1 MANRSPSTHGRGAFA
16 GAYALASACTLVA
29 CLQIGHDREAP
40 AGVHRPIAGTGGVS
54 SSIDAG
60 ASGSLPGG
68 AGGVAGSGGAG
79 TGGDAAGNAGFG
91 GAGNGG
97 ASGGISGIGGAGGSS
112 PLAGAAGFG
121 GAGAGGVAGIGGAGG
136 TLAAGS
142 GGVPLDDDGCPI
154 VPALKLTRI
163 ATLSDSPMLLV
174 QPPGDARVFIAER
187 SGRVRILRAGVVSTE
202 PFLDIRAHIA
212 PEETERGLLSIALH
226 PHFAENGRFY
236 VVYTR
241 AVDDS
246 FTPSLTTVGDLVLAE
261 GHVGVETPDRADA
274 SLTPLLTVP
283 KTNRFHNGG
292 MIAFGKDEKL
302 FMSVGED
309 GCAYTPTLRPVLQ
322 KTDNRLGKLL
332 RIDVDQPGT
341 PPAGNFTDGDPY
353 VWDYGFRNPWRLS
366 VDRKTGDLYVGDLGE
381 GSWEEI
387 NFEPFGQGQKNY
399 GWPLAEGNHCVAGS
413 PDCNLGS
420 FAAPVHEFEH
430 SGAGSVDGR
439 CGYDDESPPLA
450 CNRAVVGGYVYRG
463 AALPELDGRYF
474 YGDFINNTV
483 SSLIV
488 KSGAATCHAEHQSD
502 LYSTETPIQGLASF
516 SEDAAGEL
524 YLLDLLGNVYRID
537 RE

>member
-1 MANRSPSTHGRGAFA
+1 MLVSCLQASSDRDAPPGVRTPVAGTA
-16 GAYALASACTLVA
+16 GAAANGTGGS
-29 CLQIGHDREAP
+29 GGAP
-40 AGVHRPIAGTGGVS
+40 AGAGGSFTAGV
-54 SSIDAG
+54 AN
-60 ASGSLPGG
+60 GG
-68 AGGVAGSGGAG
+68 AGVGGDGLGGAGTTGSGGAGSGAAGSGGASG
-79 TGGDAAGNAGFG
+79 QAGAA
-91 GAGNGG
+91 
-97 ASGGISGIGGAGGSS
+97 ASGGAAGVGGTTGAGGS
-112 PLAGAAGFG
+112 AGAS
-121 GAGAGGVAGIGGAGG
+121 AGAGGVPVDA
-136 TLAAGS
+136 
-142 GGVPLDDDGCPI
+142 DGCPL
-154 VPALKLTRI
+154 VPALKLARV
-163 ATLSDSPMLLV
+163 ATLADSPMLLV
-174 QPPGDARVFIAER
+174 QAPGDSRSFIAER
-187 SGRVRILRAGVVSTE
+187 SGRVRILRDGVIAAE
-202 PFLDIRAHIA
+202 AFLDIRAHIA

-226 PHFAENGRFY
+226 PTFAQNGRFY

-246 FTPSLTTVGDLVLAE
+246 FTPGLTTVGDLVLAE
-261 GHVGVETPDRADA
+261 GKVSTTDPDRADA
-274 SLTPLLTVP
+274 TLTALLTVP

-292 MIAFGKDEKL
+292 MIAFGKDGKL

-332 RIDVDQPGT
+332 RVDVDLPGT
-341 PPAGNFTDGDPY
+341 PPPGNFTDGDPY

-387 NFEPFGQGQKNY
+387 NYEPFGQGRKNY
-399 GWPLAEGNHCVAGS
+399 GWPLAEGNHCTQNS
-413 PDCNLGS
+413 PDCELAS

-430 SGAGSVDGR
+430 SGAGSVNGR
-439 CGYDDESPPLA
+439 CGYDDESAPLA

-463 AALPELDGRYF
+463 SALPELDGRYF

-488 KSGAATCHAEHQSD
+488 KDGAATCHAMHETD
-502 LYSTETPIQGLASF
+502 LNSAETPIQGLASF

-524 YLLDLLGNVYRID
+524 YLLDLLGNVYRIE